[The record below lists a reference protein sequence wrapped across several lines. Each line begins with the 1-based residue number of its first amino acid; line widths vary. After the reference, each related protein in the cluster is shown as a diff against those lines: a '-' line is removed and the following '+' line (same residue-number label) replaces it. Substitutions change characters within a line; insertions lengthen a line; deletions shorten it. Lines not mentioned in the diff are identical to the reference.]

1 MTVSEL
7 IAKLQEFPPECEV
20 VITDG
25 HRYHFYRGDFEI
37 GLFEEEPDGSQVV
50 DIGIG
55 GYDEE
60 GHEF

>member
-25 HRYHFYRGDFEI
+25 YRYHFYRGDFEI

-50 DIGIG
+50 DIGMC
-55 GYDEE
+55 GYDED

>member
-1 MTVSEL
+1 MIVSEL

-25 HRYHFYRGDFEI
+25 YRYHFYKGDFEVR
-37 GLFEEEPDGSQVV
+37 LFEDMDGSQVV

-55 GYDEE
+55 GFDEDS
-60 GHEF
+60 HEF